1 MSDVSAIRPLIE
13 AIPGNKAWF
22 VAYRKAGKQL
32 LVQQPTLSEAMT
44 ALAVLPR
51 DAEVE
56 VRCDMGTDVPENME
70 AIMIGREASHSAR
83 GAAHPSWVCRL
94 RFD

>member
-32 LVQQPTLSEAMT
+32 LVQQPTERGHDGSRRA
-44 ALAVLPR
+44 AQGR
-51 DAEVE
+51 GGR
-56 VRCDMGTDVPENME
+56 VRCDMGTDVPEKWK
-70 AIMIGREASHSAR
+70 RS
-83 GAAHPSWVCRL
+83 
-94 RFD
+94 